1 MWFRSAYV
9 LDRSGCKVYTR
20 EQGDRATGT
29 RLALKLHRFSRG
41 AAAGA
46 SSPCNELQVR
56 PCQLFVFAISPSGQ
70 SELRNPAS
78 DTVSL
83 ERSFMAPAVTQH
95 RPAFTPILKH
105 KPGEPTDSPGYSS
118 PSRSQAGAESSRQR
132 AVQSS
137 SSSSAVMLQ
146 PASPLTARSLEN
158 VPYYEPKTRAT
169 PKTVLSELPRHTD
182 EEDRA
187 AWSAA
192 PRIRAKLTPA
202 ATPRR
207 KAADVHGSHR
217 AHVGAASPASATSHK
232 LSFAVAPPTPQAASL
247 VLPPPPSSPT
257 RRTQPTSDPE
267 SVAVC
272 VR

>member
-1 MWFRSAYV
+1 MRIISTHTPSRQSERRNSRPTPSVYSIHGARRHSTSPR
-9 LDRSGCKVYTR
+9 LHSGFEAQAR
-20 EQGDRATGT
+20 RACGQP
-29 RLALKLHRFSRG
+29 RLLFG
-41 AAAGA
+41 VCAGP
-46 SSPCNELQVR
+46 SSP
-56 PCQLFVFAISPSGQ
+56 G
-70 SELRNPAS
+70 
-78 DTVSL
+78 
-83 ERSFMAPAVTQH
+83 
-95 RPAFTPILKH
+95 
-105 KPGEPTDSPGYSS
+105 
-118 PSRSQAGAESSRQR
+118 
-132 AVQSS
+132 
-137 SSSSAVMLQ
+137 SSAVMLQ

-158 VPYYEPKTRAT
+158 VPYYDPKPRAT
-169 PKTVLSELPRHTD
+169 PKTVLSELPRSTD

-217 AHVGAASPASATSHK
+217 AHVGAASPASATAHK
-232 LSFAVAPPTPQAASL
+232 PSFAVAPATPQAASL
-247 VLPPPPSSPT
+247 VLPPPPSSPS

>member
-1 MWFRSAYV
+1 
-9 LDRSGCKVYTR
+9 
-20 EQGDRATGT
+20 
-29 RLALKLHRFSRG
+29 
-41 AAAGA
+41 
-46 SSPCNELQVR
+46 
-56 PCQLFVFAISPSGQ
+56 
-70 SELRNPAS
+70 
-78 DTVSL
+78 
-83 ERSFMAPAVTQH
+83 MAPAVTQH
-95 RPAFTPILKH
+95 RPAFTPVLKH
-105 KPGEPTDSPGYSS
+105 KPGEPADSPGYSS
-118 PSRSQAGAESSRQR
+118 PSRTQAGTESSRQR
-132 AVQSS
+132 AGQSS
-137 SSSSAVMLQ
+137 SGSSAVMLQ

-158 VPYYEPKTRAT
+158 MPYYEPKTRAT
-169 PKTVLSELPRHTD
+169 PKTVLSELQRNTD

-217 AHVGAASPASATSHK
+217 AHVGAASPASATAHK
-232 LSFAVAPPTPQAASL
+232 PSFAVAPATPQAASL